1 MHKINTP
8 ASLSITGYSSN
19 NKKDL
24 TLVTQ
29 SRKIESK
36 SIENQVIFYDEVMG
50 KELCGSPVY
59 IED

>member
-1 MHKINTP
+1 LIYKIDAP
-8 ASLSITGYSSN
+8 LFLSITGYSSI

-24 TLVTQ
+24 TLMTQ
-29 SRKIESK
+29 SRKIK
-36 SIENQVIFYDEVMG
+36 SIKNDTLFYDEGVG